1 MKRNVVRN
9 TVNKLVDMKDFN
21 KTTKSISGVMHFNPT
36 TSQFYI
42 WASGATDP
50 HDFWYYPTKAALVA
64 VHPVGV
70 VDDYARVWDPATL
83 RTRSTATLDWEDTG
97 VSDVPKVL
105 HTMTDPALNAALTT
119 AIVDTYSWVIITT
132 TVAGNSQTFQNPTAV
147 TGTLTFMVVN
157 KDTSTDS
164 FDVIHN
170 WVTTTYNP
178 WQAGKYLWDWLD
190 WTLVDIVSASDIT
203 AIPFDTIVW
212 TDVQTQLEEINAKVN
227 SENIWDRAW
236 TEITPHTANDSVNIW
251 TGDYLTTGAI
261 WRDTDNEINWN
272 TDDVLDFIIWGVSHW
287 ITSISDWVA
296 DNDKLVTQWYVDD
309 WIGGMSANNW
319 ITNNAWTLQL
329 GGTLIQDTSV
339 TWPHDITFTSVNWYS
354 WMWMNDWA
362 WASTWFQNQIITWN
376 VTTSMMS
383 INSSFQT
390 TSISVN
396 EAGVIEV
403 ESVYPNFPW
412 MIYHADYS
420 ADYVNRSIPDVE
432 FVNDSIAILPIPVTV
447 WVGGIYLTINAA
459 VGAGEYRLILVSD
472 TTEPSNTTLT
482 DRLDVNLNWYTADLV
497 DYEIHRWLWWYLKIY
512 NWSISR
518 IFDTFGEII
527 FVWFSTVDNSLIVE
541 DVELTIVGTSYG
553 EWGRGWKYT
562 RCVFNPW
569 NGNGAWYSNL
579 DVVTDC
585 VYNGGGTS
593 NYNVINNCDVL
604 NCEMNGTFSSSII
617 CGWPNSRINW
627 LTWTASQGWIGWN
640 WYNIFLPNCNL
651 GSGCNLTNF
660 ELRTGNSLSGN
671 KLTNWLFSWT
681 PITSS
686 SIAWNN
692 VFNGVTFTQAQTI
705 QGSWNSFTNCEVT
718 NGTLTVDTAMDKTI
732 LVGNRT
738 QTAIV
743 DNWTNTEAY
752 ANILL

>member
-1 MKRNVVRN
+1 MAVKYDKIMWVIRESDVG
-9 TVNKLVDMKDFN
+9 T
-21 KTTKSISGVMHFNPT
+21 
-36 TSQFYI
+36 
-42 WASGATDP
+42 ATDP
-50 HDFWYYPTKAALVA
+50 NNLWRFADIAALQA
-64 VHPVGV
+64 AHPTGI
-70 VDDYARVWDPATL
+70 AGEFAQL
-83 RTRSTATLDWEDTG
+83 GSTDTFWIRDTWTTAWVNSG
-97 VSDVPKVL
+97 GSAVPK
-105 HTMTDPALNAALTT
+105 TYTTATDPALNAACTT
-119 AIVDTYSWVIITT
+119 VMVDAYAGTIITT
-132 TVAGNSQTFQNPTAV
+132 TTTWNNQTMGAPTAISAGLDF
-147 TGTLTFMVVN
+147 TVVN
-157 KDTSTDS
+157 DDISTN
-164 FDVIHN
+164 VI
-170 WVTTTYNP
+170 
-178 WQAGKYLWDWLD
+178 
-190 WTLVDIVSASDIT
+190 DIVANSINYTLEPWEAQRFIWDGSVWIAVEAVDASDIT
-203 AIPFDTIVW
+203 AVPFGTITW
-212 TDVQTQLEEINAKVN
+212 TNVQTQ
-227 SENIWDRAW
+227 
-236 TEITPHTANDSVNIW
+236 ITQVDTRITALPVPK
-251 TGDYLTTGAI
+251 TVGTTG
-261 WRDTDNEINWN
+261 N
-272 TDDVLDFIIWGVSHW
+272 
-287 ITSISDWVA
+287 
-296 DNDKLVTQWYVDD
+296 
-309 WIGGMSANNW
+309 
-319 ITNNAWTLQL
+319 
-329 GGTLIQDTSV
+329 
-339 TWPHDITFTSVNWYS
+339 
-354 WMWMNDWA
+354 
-362 WASTWFQNQIITWN
+362 
-376 VTTSMMS
+376 
-383 INSSFQT
+383 
-390 TSISVN
+390 
-396 EAGVIEV
+396 
-403 ESVYPNFPW
+403 
-412 MIYHADYS
+412 
-420 ADYVNRSIPDVE
+420 
-432 FVNDSIAILPIPVTV
+432 
-447 WVGGIYLTINAA
+447 YLTINAA
-459 VGAGEYRLILVSD
+459 VWAGEYRLILVSD
-472 TTEPSNTTLT
+472 TTEPANTVVSNK
-482 DRLDVNLNWYTADLV
+482 LDVDINWYTVDFV
-497 DYEIHRWLWWYLKIY
+497 DYGIQKWTGWYLKIY

-569 NGNGAWYSNL
+569 NGNGAWYSNF

-585 VYNGGGTS
+585 IYNGGGTS

-743 DNWTNTEAY
+743 DNWTNTEMLV
-752 ANILL
+752 NVLL